1 MIYSMIYTPRKL
13 VATEAVLTRLAEAA
27 RLGLLGDN
35 LAYAAGMTP
44 LELRQLQE
52 FDPAVNHAIGYAR
65 AQSEAEMAQ
74 VVYDD
79 AKAGN
84 AKAALDMLKH
94 KHDWVA
100 KQQVNVDVNQ
110 TISITQ
116 ALQEANNRAIEAN
129 FDVIDD
135 GD

>member
-1 MIYSMIYTPRKL
+1 MIYTPRKL

-94 KHDWVA
+94 KHDWIA

-129 FDVIDD
+129 FDVIDV

>member
-94 KHDWVA
+94 KHDWIA